1 MTKKQ
6 VYKNRLFIFVFKFFV
21 VTLHPNGMYRDRRYK
36 RAGCYSRYYV
46 YNMEIKVKDA
56 VLAQAAQQGM
66 DEFLAVFVDAIHDA
80 IGGQLNAD
88 NMSLLNADQITL
100 LAYHYLREEVM
111 DGGFIQLIHNGLGGF
126 IFLNP
131 FARAI
136 RGWGLDKLS
145 PIING
150 CHKLYS
156 KYGKDIEADCS
167 DDAFMALFEKYPE
180 FDRFDDAFVEEE
192 EEFTSLVAHYVDEHI
207 DNFAIIEE

>member
-1 MTKKQ
+1 
-6 VYKNRLFIFVFKFFV
+6 
-21 VTLHPNGMYRDRRYK
+21 MYRDRWSETYRSQQPLL
-36 RAGCYSRYYV
+36 CLSI
-46 YNMEIKVKDA
+46 MEIKVKDA
-56 VLAQAAQQGM
+56 MLAQAAQQGM

-111 DGGFIQLIHNGLGGF
+111 DGGFIQLIHNDLGGF

-150 CHKLYS
+150 CHRLYS
-156 KYGKDIEADCS
+156 KYRDELEADCS
-167 DDAFMALFEKYPE
+167 DEDFMALFEKYPE
-180 FDRFDDAFVEEE
+180 FDKFDDAFVEEE

-207 DNFAIIEE
+207 DNFATIEE